1 MELSCFFCQNM
12 LSDFIEDILPES
24 KQQEIK
30 KHLENCSQC
39 EKVQKR
45 ITKSIE
51 LVKTL
56 PIQNPTQDLKTLIDE
71 TSQSV
76 QFYTKLP
83 KVSVSKLW
91 GVLAVIA
98 LIVGLTF
105 YKPSEVFSY
114 FQKNPN
120 SEFSRYYPLLQGA
133 NEIIEEHS
141 HWLVN
146 REPWSSSLWDEGGL
160 SPEEFE
166 KVFPSKQPPENQ

>member
-1 MELSCFFCQNM
+1 M
-12 LSDFIEDILPES
+12 LSDFIEDILPDS

-56 PIQNPTQDLKTLIDE
+56 PIQTPEQDLKALID
-71 TSQSV
+71 QAGQQV
-76 QFYTKLP
+76 KFYTKIP

-91 GVLAVIA
+91 GVFAVIA
-98 LIVGLTF
+98 IIVGLTF
-105 YKPSEVFSY
+105 YHPTEIFS
-114 FQKNPN
+114 FLQRNPN
-120 SEFSRYYPLLQGA
+120 SEFTRYYPLMQGA

-166 KVFPSKQPPENQ
+166 KVFPTKQSPENQ